1 MMLYQRVIA
10 DVTGI
15 ADVIGRAV
23 VIGRTDITGRAV
35 DIAAADV
42 RPDS

>member
-1 MMLYQRVIA
+1 MLYQRVIA
-10 DVTGI
+10 GATGI

-23 VIGRTDITGRAV
+23 VAGIADVIGRAV
-35 DIAAADV
+35 DIAAADL

>member
-1 MMLYQRVIA
+1 MLYQRVIA